1 MSANFRYIDEDTGEV
16 VTLPKRRVRMPWQ
29 REPFLTVIDGES
41 MTVVSEQEACDVNR
55 IVASFSRTGELPS
68 INEQFAQYADVSELG
83 GDLGEQYFA
92 SQDVMSKFDG
102 WASGVD
108 AAEKE
113 AADKKAAADL
123 EADIQRRVD
132 ERLKDSGVK

>member
-1 MSANFRYIDEDTGEV
+1 MSANFSYVDEDTGEV
-16 VTLPKRRVRMPWQ
+16 VKLSARRVRRPWQ

-68 INEQFAQYADVSELG
+68 INEAFAQYADVSELG

-92 SQDVMSKFDG
+92 AQDVLGKYDS
-102 WASGVD
+102 WHAGVQ

-113 AADKKAAADL
+113 AADKKAADDL
-123 EADIQRRVD
+123 EAEIQRRVD
-132 ERLKDSGVK
+132 ERSKGEVK